1 MTENYDLDL
10 STEENGLDSLAHAV
24 DHYLSEQPANYLKY
38 VVLHTV
44 HAVELLLKAR
54 LEAIDPDLVLREPNK
69 RPVTDDSITL
79 GFDRLVVTLRTQG
92 VPLDPQDVCDLSALR
107 RFRNRIE
114 HRRMRAN
121 RSEVENFVG
130 QAIRFL
136 DRFTR
141 DELHLNLRDQFDAV
155 TYDTL
160 IELLHGFEE
169 ASNRAMQEM
178 NQFLGPDWEHIVFTE
193 AIECP
198 RCGNYTV
205 AYPDPRFDLGRAQCF
220 SPGCR
225 ATVQTAQ
232 CELCGGGVAALRD
245 IDFREL
251 VACDDCLHRGMEE
264 D

>member
-1 MTENYDLDL
+1 
-10 STEENGLDSLAHAV
+10 
-24 DHYLSEQPANYLKY
+24 
-38 VVLHTV
+38 LHTV

-54 LEAIDPDLVLREPNK
+54 LEKIDPDLILRDQSK
-69 RPVTDDSITL
+69 RPGNDDSVTL
-79 GFDRLVVTLRTQG
+79 GFDQLVAKLGDQG
-92 VPLDPQDVCDLSALR
+92 VLLDVQDVSDLAALR
-107 RFRNRIE
+107 KFRNRIE
-114 HRRMRAN
+114 HRRLRAN
-121 RSEVENFVG
+121 RSDVEDFVG
-130 QAIRFL
+130 QAMRFL

-141 DELHLNLRDQFDAV
+141 DELNLNIRDQFDAV

-169 ASNRAMQEM
+169 ASSRAMQEM
-178 NQFLGPDWEHIVFTE
+178 KQFLGPDWEHIVFTE

-232 CELCGGGVAALRD
+232 CELCGGGVATLRD